1 MPSSGAPSGLSRLPP
16 LNALK
21 AFEAAA
27 RHLNFSLAARELS
40 VTPGAISQQIRLLE
54 DHAGGPLFRREG
66 RSVVLTDLG
75 NRLQPFLREAFE
87 HLKGAAEVIYGLT
100 KARTLSVS
108 VPPTFA
114 AKWLVPRLAR
124 FSSLRPDIEVWVSA
138 DMKLADVSGGRVDVA
153 VRFGRGDYPGVRTR
167 HLMDAGVIPV
177 CSPDLLP
184 EGKPYLKPAALARRP
199 LIHVTSTTEEPMP
212 DWSAWLASRGLGVA
226 AAEPGLRF
234 DQTALAIDAALHG
247 RGIALA
253 PRVFVDPDLAV
264 GRLVAPV
271 ADGLLPSDLSYWTL
285 VRKASPRE
293 ETIAFVNW
301 LMSEVGR
308 TQGAAEQL

>member
-1 MPSSGAPSGLSRLPP
+1 MAASAAPSPLSRLPP

-54 DHAGGPLFRREG
+54 DHAGGSLFRREG

-75 NRLQPFLREAFE
+75 ARLQPFLRDAFS
-87 HLKGAAEVIYGLT
+87 HLKGAAEVIYGLSRP
-100 KARTLSVS
+100 KTLVVS

-114 AKWLVPRLAR
+114 TKWLVPRLAG
-124 FSSLRPDIEVWVSA
+124 FHALRPDIEVWVSA
-138 DMKLADVSGGRVDVA
+138 EMKLVDVSGGRVDVA

-167 HLMDAGVIPV
+167 HLMNAGVIPV

-184 EGKPYLKPAALARRP
+184 DGKPYLKHSALTRKP
-199 LIHVTSTTEEPMP
+199 LIHVISALEEPMP
-212 DWSAWLASRGLGVA
+212 DWAAWLTSRGLDTA
-226 AAEPGLRF
+226 AAESGPRF
-234 DQTALAIDAALHG
+234 DQTALAIDAAIHG
-247 RGIALA
+247 RGAALA
-253 PRVFVDPDLAV
+253 PRAFVEPYLAT
-264 GRLVAPV
+264 GQLVAPI

-293 ETIAFVNW
+293 EADVFTGW
-301 LMSEVGR
+301 LRGEAR
-308 TQGAAEQL
+308 EADGADEEL